1 MSNSFYFEEFQ
12 NIEATSSNIT
22 EQALIAQLQRKE
34 ISALDLLYSRYSSA
48 LFGVV
53 KRILKHDDIAEEVL
67 QDAFLRIWER
77 IDSYNSEKGRL
88 FTWMLNVTR
97 NLAIDKMRSGEIS
110 RELKT
115 SGIEKLVSK
124 VESTD
129 VNEQAV
135 DTIGLPESL
144 TQLPPDQKFVV
155 EHLYLKGYTQSELAE
170 EFDIPLGTVKT
181 RLRLAMVQLRTI
193 YDVK

>member
-1 MSNSFYFEEFQ
+1 
-12 NIEATSSNIT
+12 
-22 EQALIAQLQRKE
+22 
-34 ISALDLLYSRYSSA
+34 

-53 KRILKHDDIAEEVL
+53 KRVVKHDDIAEEVL
-67 QDAFLRIWER
+67 QDAFLKIWDRIE
-77 IDSYNSEKGRL
+77 SYDAAKGRL

-97 NLAIDKMRSGEIS
+97 NLAIDKTRSGEIS
-110 RELKT
+110 RESKT
-115 SGIEKLVSK
+115 GGIEKLVSK

-129 VNEQAV
+129 VNEQTV
-135 DTIGLPESL
+135 DTIGLPETLS
-144 TQLPPDQKFVV
+144 QLPPDQKFVV